1 MVNLTEMDET
11 GWAQIHYAALN
22 GYLLSVE
29 RFIEEDPELLEYE
42 TTDGKSSTPFLLA
55 VSGGNKDCVEFFI
68 KKGAKLGV
76 QNRFNQGPIEILLLN
91 KNIDLLQFFI
101 DAKYPDLPVWR
112 KLFRFLLSDCEEE
125 AKNAAECLQMLTV
138 SNDETGTNPNWE
150 LLRNEGGVVALV
162 RLLRGNMAD
171 EAKVPIIMAMLNM
184 LNCDKITNEMVGK
197 GVIGSLVKL
206 LKSQNVDVLKAATK
220 LLNEL
225 GQTLEYADQE
235 VDAGVL
241 PVLVKVMNEQ
251 TDVDVLVNIIKNF
264 GTIAQTSSKNQ
275 NKVAMN
281 PTFVEGIISLFQTFY
296 LNKTL
301 GFDLTDSIEKFVNN
315 NPTAQVAF
323 INEGICANLIM
334 MLTKVQNRDLQ
345 LSAVDAVHALAKDNP
360 QTQKAILNEKL
371 DKYLMQLFKKGR
383 SEKLQE
389 KTASCLWAIAGKNL
403 EVQREIAMKMGVP
416 LLIGFV
422 KSMTENLHYIGS
434 EGLGVLAQ
442 GPISFREHISP
453 NGTPSL
459 VQLLRTTHE
468 DIVLSVMKT
477 LRHLCVAIGFVPHQE
492 NQKAISQTPGI
503 RYLIALMTY
512 SKNPLIQVK
521 SALTLGY
528 ICLGKYQA
536 ILVFLFNEWWRFVVM
551 RIWRSKKYKI

>member
-1 MVNLTEMDET
+1 MTSGINMVNLTEMDEN

-42 TTDGKSSTPFLLA
+42 TGDSKNSTPFLLA
-55 VSGGNKDCVEFFI
+55 VTGGNKECVEFFI
-68 KKGAKLGV
+68 KKGAKIGV

-91 KNIDLLQFFI
+91 KNIELLQFFI

-112 KLFRFLLSDCEEE
+112 KLFRFLLSDSEEE

-138 SNDETGTNPNWE
+138 YNSETGTNPNWE

-162 RLLRGNMAD
+162 RLLRGNMSD
-171 EAKVPIIMAMLNM
+171 EAKVPIIMSMLNM
-184 LNCDKITNEMVGK
+184 LKCEKITVEMVGK

-206 LKSQNVDVLKAATK
+206 LKSECVDVLTAATK

-225 GQTLEYADQE
+225 AKTAEYADQE

-241 PVLVKVMNEQ
+241 PILVKLMNELNDTAVLVH
-251 TDVDVLVNIIKNF
+251 IIQNF
-264 GTIAQTSSKNQ
+264 GNIAQTGLKNQ
-275 NKVAMN
+275 NKVTTT
-281 PTFVEGIISLFQTFY
+281 PTFIEGMVNLFQAFY
-296 LNKTL
+296 NNTL
-301 GFDLTDSIEKFVNN
+301 GFDLTSSIEKLVNN
-315 NPTAQVAF
+315 NHVAQCAF
-323 INEGICANLIM
+323 VNEGICASLIK
-334 MLTKVQNRDLQ
+334 MLTKVHNRDLQ
-345 LSAVDAVHALAKDNP
+345 LSAVDAVYALAKDNP
-360 QTQKAILNEKL
+360 QTQNAILNEKL
-371 DKYLMQLFKKGR
+371 DKYLMQLFNKGR

-389 KTASCLWAIAGKNL
+389 KTATCLWAIAGKNL
-403 EVQREIAMKMGVP
+403 EVQRDVAMKMGVP

-434 EGLGVLAQ
+434 EALGVLAQ
-442 GPISFREHISP
+442 GPISLRDQIAP

-459 VQLLRTTHE
+459 VQLLRTPRE
-468 DIVLSVMKT
+468 DIVLSVTKT
-477 LRHLCVAIGFVPHQE
+477 LRHLCVATGFVPHQE

-503 RYLIALMTY
+503 HYLIAQMTY
-512 SKNPLIQVK
+512 SKNPMIQVE

-528 ICLGKYQA
+528 ICLGKFDA
-536 ILVFLFNEWWRFVVM
+536 DFVFIPFFLS
-551 RIWRSKKYKI
+551 I